1 MKISVCQIIGPAVA
15 GSAGP
20 VPTPVNKQHM
30 TDWYMIEFNDYSSLT
45 CRRLD
50 LLLFKVMLGYGWV
63 YTGAD
68 DDIARGEGGGA
79 ITGVAR
85 DITSTTQLNPPQYI

>member
-1 MKISVCQIIGPAVA
+1 MYAFFYLCFCSFHVHESLYNVNMKISVCQIIGPAVA

-50 LLLFKVMLGYGWV
+50 LLLFKVMLGYG
-63 YTGAD
+63 
-68 DDIARGEGGGA
+68 
-79 ITGVAR
+79 
-85 DITSTTQLNPPQYI
+85 

>member
-1 MKISVCQIIGPAVA
+1 MYAFFYLYFCSLHVHESLYNVNVKIPVSQIIGPAVA

-30 TDWYMIEFNDYSSLT
+30 TDWYMIEFNDYSSLS

-50 LLLFKVMLGYGWV
+50 LLLFKVMLGYG
-63 YTGAD
+63 
-68 DDIARGEGGGA
+68 
-79 ITGVAR
+79 
-85 DITSTTQLNPPQYI
+85 